1 MTFLDSNP
9 RPSTR
14 LNRGNLILANA
25 AQVDTRRVRAHGSKP
40 SSRSIGTTSRR
51 RSP

>member
-25 AQVDTRRVRAHGSKP
+25 AQVDTRRVRPRLEAFLE
-40 SSRSIGTTSRR
+40 SIGTTSRR